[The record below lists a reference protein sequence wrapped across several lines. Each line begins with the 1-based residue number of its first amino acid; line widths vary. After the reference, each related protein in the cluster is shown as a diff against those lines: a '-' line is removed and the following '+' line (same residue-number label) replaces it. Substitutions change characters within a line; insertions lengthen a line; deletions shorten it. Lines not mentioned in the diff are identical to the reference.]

1 MSEYQRLQAQIAELQ
16 KQAAAIREA
25 EKQATIISIN
35 ELILAFDLTADELTF
50 SCDSAKR
57 TRSPGKQVARP
68 TGGAT
73 TNAKSKRHPTAGT
86 VLPAR
91 FRDDQGNTWSGR
103 GLQPKWLRE
112 AIAAGNALES
122 FRIAG

>member
-1 MSEYQRLQAQIAELQ
+1 MSDYQRLQAQIAELQ

-25 EKQATIISIN
+25 EKQAAIMSIN

-50 SCDSAKR
+50 SSDSGKR
-57 TRSPGKQVARP
+57 TRSPGKQAACLP
-68 TGGAT
+68 SSAT
-73 TNAKSKRHPTAGT
+73 TNTQIKRHPTAGT

-91 FRDDQGNTWSGR
+91 FRDEHGNAWSGR

-112 AIAAGNALES
+112 AIATGTALES
-122 FRIAG
+122 FRIGG

>member
-25 EKQATIISIN
+25 EKQAAIISIN
-35 ELILAFDLTADELTF
+35 ELMLAFDLTADELTF
-50 SCDSAKR
+50 SSGPAKR
-57 TRSPGKQVARP
+57 SPTLGKQASRP
-68 TGGAT
+68 TGGAIAGT
-73 TNAKSKRHPTAGT
+73 KRHPSAGT

-91 FRDDQGNTWSGR
+91 FRDEHGNAWSGR

-112 AIAAGNALES
+112 AIATGTALES
-122 FRIAG
+122 FRIGG